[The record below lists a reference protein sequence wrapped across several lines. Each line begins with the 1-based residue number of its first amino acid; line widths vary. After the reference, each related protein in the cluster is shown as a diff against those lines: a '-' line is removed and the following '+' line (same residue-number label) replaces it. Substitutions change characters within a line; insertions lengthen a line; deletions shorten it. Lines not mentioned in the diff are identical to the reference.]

1 MDSQKVTTR
10 ATQESVMKMLSDD
23 EVSKVST
30 AEAGAPLTENEP
42 YLDLENLDR
51 GVQQARGAMTAMG
64 RVLPK
69 SAVHPDTWTKI
80 LAHLAAPQ
88 AGMEQADG
96 AQPAAMHAADAHAR
110 K

>member
-42 YLDLENLDR
+42 YLDLEILDR
-51 GVQQARGAMTAMG
+51 KDFETRGLCEG
-64 RVLPK
+64 DRVE
-69 SAVHPDTWTKI
+69 I
-80 LAHLAAPQ
+80 LSFI
-88 AGMEQADG
+88 GGG
-96 AQPAAMHAADAHAR
+96 AE
-110 K
+110 